1 MKTVFVR
8 NVGSGELNKE
18 VAFLSKKT
26 ERKLEVVIVILSV
39 ILLISWSGLLRSIAM
54 SELKNSYNSLN
65 ETYQD
70 YKTLHTH
77 SNFEFHS
84 LSSILY
90 GGKAIAKSATWLS
103 EERLEVTSE
112 LMKGKYSD
120 YNVKVTVTNVGSEAL
135 ASVWIFFFPY
145 VDEKLVFITRVDE
158 KPVFQTRYT
167 HSFESLYIG
176 ETHSHTF
183 TWVPDEMTSYKV
195 LAVAGSG

>member
-1 MKTVFVR
+1 M
-8 NVGSGELNKE
+8 
-18 VAFLSKKT
+18 SKKT
-26 ERKLEVVIVILSV
+26 ERRLEVVIVVLSV

-65 ETYQD
+65 ATYQD
-70 YKTLHTH
+70 YKATHTH
-77 SNFEFHS
+77 SNFRFHS

-103 EERLEVTSE
+103 EERLEVTSD

-167 HSFESLYIG
+167 HSFESLFIG
-176 ETHSHTF
+176 ETYSHTF

-195 LAVAGSG
+195 LAVAGSE

>member
-1 MKTVFVR
+1 M
-8 NVGSGELNKE
+8 
-18 VAFLSKKT
+18 SKKT
-26 ERKLEVVIVILSV
+26 ERRLEVVIVVLSV

-65 ETYQD
+65 ATYQD
-70 YKTLHTH
+70 YKATHTH
-77 SNFEFHS
+77 SNFRFHS

-103 EERLEVTSE
+103 EERLEVTSD

-120 YNVKVTVTNVGSEAL
+120 YNVKVTVTNVGSEPLAL
-135 ASVWIFFFPY
+135 VWIFLFPY
-145 VDEKLVFITRVDE
+145 VDEKLEFR
-158 KPVFQTRYT
+158 TRYT

-176 ETHSHTF
+176 ETYSHTF

-195 LAVAGSG
+195 LAVAGSE